1 VPTRRERTVIVMTMT
16 DNTTHLPTLTAPR
29 APTAAGLPQPRRGA
43 CWRWSTPPPARG
55 GTRPSGVLAVTRA
68 IARHRYH
75 LRR

>member
-1 VPTRRERTVIVMTMT
+1 MIVMTIT
-16 DNTTHLPTLTAPR
+16 VTATQFPTLTGRR
-29 APTAAGLPQPRRGA
+29 APAATGLPQPRRGA
-43 CWRWSTPPPARG
+43 CWRWPTPPPARG

>member
-1 VPTRRERTVIVMTMT
+1 VIVMTIT
-16 DNTTHLPTLTAPR
+16 ITTTQFPTASGRR
-29 APTAAGLPQPRRGA
+29 APAATGLPQPKRGA
-43 CWRWSTPPPARG
+43 RWRWSTPPLRG